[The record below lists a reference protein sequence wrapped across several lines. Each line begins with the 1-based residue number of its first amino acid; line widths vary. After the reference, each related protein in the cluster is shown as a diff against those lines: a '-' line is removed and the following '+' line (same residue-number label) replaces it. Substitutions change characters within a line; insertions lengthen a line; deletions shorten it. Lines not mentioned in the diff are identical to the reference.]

1 MRPIRPAL
9 SRLLALSLLACAAG
23 IVLLDLGLLTGLAD
37 ADSPGKL
44 VAHSVCEAHE
54 LKARKAE
61 APQLEIE
68 IPSEFDTPWP
78 TREACLSHAAAQDP
92 DTPGLLQPVQFSHR
106 HHSGTFGMD
115 CQYCHSGTD
124 RSQAAG
130 VPSVQV
136 CMGCHA
142 QFPPSYDE
150 LEGIRT
156 LKEYWERQ
164 QPIEWLQVHR
174 LPEHVQFRHN
184 GHARKGFDCQT
195 CHGPVEQ
202 MDKVYVLSD
211 TRWWPWLLPTR
222 TLEMG
227 WCVDCHRQNA
237 ASQDCFTCHY

>member
-1 MRPIRPAL
+1 MIAALLLLVASAALWFAVTRPAGATAQE
-9 SRLLALSLLACAAG
+9 SSADVAGDTASGPTGQTAQEAIDAHIAATDG
-23 IVLLDLGLLTGLAD
+23 PEQPI
-37 ADSPGKL
+37 PFNHRF
-44 VAHSVCEAHE
+44 HSTE
-54 LKARKAE
+54 L
-61 APQLEIE
+61 Q
-68 IPSEFDTPWP
+68 
-78 TREACLSHAAAQDP
+78 
-92 DTPGLLQPVQFSHR
+92 
-106 HHSGTFGMD
+106 MD
-115 CQYCHSGTD
+115 CEYCHSGSD
-124 RSQAAG
+124 RSQTAG

-156 LKEYWERQ
+156 LKEYWERK

-184 GHARKGFDCQT
+184 GHVRKGFDCQT

-202 MDKVYVLSD
+202 MDKVFVLSD

-237 ASQDCFTCHY
+237 ATDDCFTCHY

>member
-1 MRPIRPAL
+1 MRPTRPARRL
-9 SRLLALSLLACAAG
+9 LLALLLVVCTAG
-23 IVLLDLGLLTGLAD
+23 SVPFGLGILTGYAGAD
-37 ADSPGKL
+37 VSGPLIAR
-44 VAHSVCEAHE
+44 SVCEAHE

-61 APQLEIE
+61 APELEIE
-68 IPSEFDTPWP
+68 IPPQFDTPWP
-78 TREACLSHAAAQDP
+78 TREACLTHAAAQDP
-92 DTPGLLQPVQFSHR
+92 AAPGLLQPVQFSHK
-106 HHSGTFGMD
+106 HHSGTYGID

-156 LKEYWERQ
+156 LKAYWERQ
-164 QPIEWLQVHR
+164 EPIEWLQIHR

-184 GHARKGFDCQT
+184 GHSRKGFQCQI

-202 MDKVYVLSD
+202 MDKVFVISD
-211 TRWWPWLLPTR
+211 TRWWPWLLPTQ
-222 TLEMG
+222 TLQMG

-237 ASQDCFTCHY
+237 ASDDCFTCHY